1 MGHMPAPGRAC
12 LSLLCPPA
20 HSVPTCLKPTSDNVQ
35 EQIYKLAKKDLTPS
49 QIGVSLKDSRGVR
62 QVLFFFLGAHSRHM
76 QVPRLEAELQLPAY
90 TTATATQD
98 PS

>member
-20 HSVPTCLKPTSDNVQ
+20 HSVPTCLKLTFDNVQ

-49 QIGVSLKDSRGVR
+49 QIVECMEIILRKMRLRQVRSVDQGDTSVRFRNKTRSSRG
-62 QVLFFFLGAHSRHM
+62 GAVVNES
-76 QVPRLEAELQLPAY
+76 
-90 TTATATQD
+90 D
-98 PS
+98 

>member
-20 HSVPTCLKPTSDNVQ
+20 HSVPTCLKLTSDNVQ

-49 QIGVSLKDSRGVR
+49 QIVCDLHPSFWQCWILNTLSEVR
-62 QVLFFFLGAHSRHM
+62 
-76 QVPRLEAELQLPAY
+76 
-90 TTATATQD
+90 D
-98 PS
+98 